1 MINLEHKEDNLVEI
15 YEALNTWAINDIVK
29 RIMKNDVIT
38 EMAKYRLY
46 RMQEAGIHLVEI
58 KKKIKSITKKSNNE
72 IDRIFKEAGIEDIK
86 FSNSIILKNK
96 NIFVSDLMRD
106 ILNLNLISTKNEFI
120 NFGEKIVNSSYN
132 TLIDSMDKVR
142 YSVISGMRS
151 QSEVIKEVINDIGKK
166 GLTVKNINGR
176 KESIESYVR
185 RTIHTGVNKCVGEM
199 NYQRAL
205 ENGFEY
211 VLVSAHMGARH
222 IENPN
227 PRYLSH
233 DLWQGKV
240 FKLNKVH
247 S

>member
-1 MINLEHKEDNLVEI
+1 MVDLTNKEDRLIDI
-15 YEALNTWAINDIVK
+15 YEDINTWAINDIVE
-29 RIMKNDVIT
+29 RIIKNDVIT
-38 EMAKYRLY
+38 ETAKYRIY
-46 RMQEAGIHLVEI
+46 RMQEAGIHLIEI

-72 IDRIFKEAGIEDIK
+72 IDRIFKEAGIEDI
-86 FSNSIILKNK
+86 NSLNKISSKNDDFFINYLILEIIN
-96 NIFVSDLMRD
+96 S
-106 ILNLNLISTKNEFI
+106 NLISTKNEFS
-120 NFGEKIVNSSYN
+120 NFGDRIVDSSYN
-132 TLIDSMDKVR
+132 TLIASMDKVH
-142 YSVISGMRS
+142 YSVVSGMKS

-176 KESIESYVR
+176 NESIESYVR

-222 IENPN
+222 IDNPV
-227 PRYLSH
+227 PEYLSH

-240 FKLNKVH
+240 YKLNK
-247 S
+247 

>member
-1 MINLEHKEDNLVEI
+1 MVDLTNKEDRLIDI
-15 YEALNTWAINDIVK
+15 YEDINTWAINDIVK
-29 RIMKNDVIT
+29 RIIKNDVIT
-38 EMAKYRLY
+38 ETAKYRIY
-46 RMQEAGIHLVEI
+46 RMQEAGIHLIEI

-72 IDRIFKEAGIEDIK
+72 IDRIFKEAGIEDI
-86 FSNSIILKNK
+86 NSLNKISSKNDDFFINYLILEIIN
-96 NIFVSDLMRD
+96 S
-106 ILNLNLISTKNEFI
+106 NLISTKNEFS
-120 NFGEKIVNSSYN
+120 NFGDRIVDSSYN
-132 TLIDSMDKVR
+132 TLIASMDKVH
-142 YSVISGMRS
+142 YSVVSGMKS

-176 KESIESYVR
+176 NESIESYVR

>member
-1 MINLEHKEDNLVEI
+1 MVDLTNKEDRLIDI
-15 YEALNTWAINDIVK
+15 YEDINTWAINDIVK
-29 RIMKNDVIT
+29 RIIKNDVIT
-38 EMAKYRLY
+38 ETAKYRIY
-46 RMQEAGIHLVEI
+46 RMQEAGIHLIEI

-86 FSNSIILKNK
+86 FSNEIILDNK
-96 NIFVSDLMRD
+96 SYFVSDLMMG
-106 ILNLNLISTKNEFI
+106 IINSNLISTKNEFL
-120 NFGEKIVNSSYN
+120 NFGDRIVDSSYN
-132 TLIDSMDKVR
+132 KLIASMDKVH
-142 YSVISGMRS
+142 YSVVSGMKS

-176 KESIESYVR
+176 NESIESYVR

-199 NYQRAL
+199 NYQRTV

-222 IENPN
+222 IDNPV
-227 PRYLSH
+227 PKYLSH

-240 FKLNKVH
+240 YKLNK
-247 S
+247 

>member
-1 MINLEHKEDNLVEI
+1 MVDLTNKEDRLIDI
-15 YEALNTWAINDIVK
+15 YEDINTWAINDIVK
-29 RIMKNDVIT
+29 RIIKNDVIT
-38 EMAKYRLY
+38 ETAKYRIY
-46 RMQEAGIHLVEI
+46 RMQEAGIHLIEI

-86 FSNSIILKNK
+86 FSNEIILDNK
-96 NIFVSDLMRD
+96 SYFVSDLMMN
-106 ILNLNLISTKNEFI
+106 IINSNLISTKNEFL
-120 NFGEKIVNSSYN
+120 NFGDRIVDSSYN
-132 TLIDSMDKVR
+132 TLIASMDKVH
-142 YSVISGMRS
+142 YSVVSGMKS

-176 KESIESYVR
+176 NESIESYVR

-199 NYQRAL
+199 NYQRTV

-222 IENPN
+222 IDNPV
-227 PRYLSH
+227 PKYLSH

-240 FKLNKVH
+240 YKLNK
-247 S
+247 

>member
-1 MINLEHKEDNLVEI
+1 MVDLTNKEDRLIDI
-15 YEALNTWAINDIVK
+15 YEDINTWAINDIVK
-29 RIMKNDVIT
+29 RIIKNDVIT
-38 EMAKYRLY
+38 ETAKYRID
-46 RMQEAGIHLVEI
+46 RMQEAGIHLIEI

-72 IDRIFKEAGIEDIK
+72 IDRIFKEAGVEDIK
-86 FSNSIILKNK
+86 FSNEIILDNK
-96 NIFVSDLMRD
+96 SYFVSDLMMD
-106 ILNLNLISTKNEFI
+106 IINSNLISTKNEFL
-120 NFGEKIVNSSYN
+120 NFGDRIVDSSYN
-132 TLIDSMDKVR
+132 TLIASMDKVH
-142 YSVISGMRS
+142 YSVVSGMKS

-176 KESIESYVR
+176 NESIESYVR

-222 IENPN
+222 IDNPV
-227 PRYLSH
+227 PEYLSH

-240 FKLNKVH
+240 YKLNK
-247 S
+247 

>member
-1 MINLEHKEDNLVEI
+1 MVDLTNKEDRLIDI

-29 RIMKNDVIT
+29 RIIKNDVIT
-38 EMAKYRLY
+38 ETAKYMIY
-46 RMQEAGIHLVEI
+46 RMQEAGIHLIEI
-58 KKKIKSITKKSNNE
+58 KKKINSITKKSNNE
-72 IDRIFKEAGIEDIK
+72 IDRIFKEAGIEDI
-86 FSNSIILKNK
+86 NSLRKINLKN
-96 NIFVSDLMRD
+96 NDFFINYL
-106 ILNLNLISTKNEFI
+106 ILEIINSNLISTKNEFS
-120 NFGEKIVNSSYN
+120 NFGDRIVDSSYN
-132 TLIDSMDKVR
+132 TLIDSMDKVH
-142 YSVISGMRS
+142 YLVVSGIKS
-151 QSEVIKEVINDIGKK
+151 QSEAIKEVINDIGKK

-199 NYQRAL
+199 NYQMAL

>member
-1 MINLEHKEDNLVEI
+1 MVDLTNKEDRLIDI
-15 YEALNTWAINDIVK
+15 YEDINTWAINDIVK
-29 RIMKNDVIT
+29 RIIKNDVIT
-38 EMAKYRLY
+38 ETAKYRIY
-46 RMQEAGIHLVEI
+46 RMQEAGIHLIEI

-72 IDRIFKEAGIEDIK
+72 IDRIFKEAGIEDI
-86 FSNSIILKNK
+86 NSLNKISSKNDDDFFINYLILQIIN
-96 NIFVSDLMRD
+96 S
-106 ILNLNLISTKNEFI
+106 NLISTKNEFS
-120 NFGEKIVNSSYN
+120 NFGDRIVDSSYN
-132 TLIDSMDKVR
+132 TLIASMDKVH
-142 YSVISGMRS
+142 YSVVSGMKS

-176 KESIESYVR
+176 NESIESYVR

-222 IENPN
+222 IDNPV
-227 PRYLSH
+227 PEYLSH

-240 FKLNKVH
+240 YKLNK
-247 S
+247 

>member
-1 MINLEHKEDNLVEI
+1 MVDLTNKEDRLIDI
-15 YEALNTWAINDIVK
+15 YEDINTWAINDIVK
-29 RIMKNDVIT
+29 RIIKNDVIT
-38 EMAKYRLY
+38 ETAKYRIY
-46 RMQEAGIHLVEI
+46 RMQEAGIHLIEI

-86 FSNSIILKNK
+86 FSNEIILDNK
-96 NIFVSDLMRD
+96 SYFVSDLMMD
-106 ILNLNLISTKNEFI
+106 IINSNLISTKNEFL
-120 NFGEKIVNSSYN
+120 NFGDRIVDSSYN
-132 TLIDSMDKVR
+132 KLIASMDKVH
-142 YSVISGMRS
+142 YSVVSGMKS

-176 KESIESYVR
+176 NESIESYVR

-199 NYQRAL
+199 NYQRTV

-222 IENPN
+222 IDNPV
-227 PRYLSH
+227 PKYLSH

-240 FKLNKVH
+240 YKLNK
-247 S
+247 

>member
-1 MINLEHKEDNLVEI
+1 MIDLTNKEDRLIDI
-15 YEALNTWAINDIVK
+15 YEDINTWAINDIVK
-29 RIMKNDVIT
+29 RIIKNNVIT
-38 EMAKYRLY
+38 ETAKYRIY
-46 RMQEAGIHLVEI
+46 RMQEAGIHLIEI

-72 IDRIFKEAGIEDIK
+72 IDRIFKEAGIEDI
-86 FSNSIILKNK
+86 NSLNKISSKNDDFFINYLILEIIN
-96 NIFVSDLMRD
+96 S
-106 ILNLNLISTKNEFI
+106 NLISTKNEFS
-120 NFGEKIVNSSYN
+120 NFGDRIVDSSYN
-132 TLIDSMDKVR
+132 TLIASMDKVH
-142 YSVISGMRS
+142 YSVVSGMKS

-176 KESIESYVR
+176 NESIESYVR

-222 IENPN
+222 IDNPV
-227 PRYLSH
+227 PEYLSH

-240 FKLNKVH
+240 YKLNK
-247 S
+247 

>member
-1 MINLEHKEDNLVEI
+1 MVDLTNKEDRLIDI
-15 YEALNTWAINDIVK
+15 YEYINTWAINDIVK
-29 RIMKNDVIT
+29 RIIKNDVIT
-38 EMAKYRLY
+38 ETAKYRIY
-46 RMQEAGIHLVEI
+46 RMQEAGIHLIEI

-72 IDRIFKEAGIEDIK
+72 IDRIFKEAGIEDI
-86 FSNSIILKNK
+86 NSLNKISSKNDDDFFINYLILQIIN
-96 NIFVSDLMRD
+96 S
-106 ILNLNLISTKNEFI
+106 NLISTKNEFS
-120 NFGEKIVNSSYN
+120 NFGDRIVDSSYN
-132 TLIDSMDKVR
+132 TLIASMDKVH
-142 YSVISGMRS
+142 YSVVSGMKS

-176 KESIESYVR
+176 NESIESYVR

-222 IENPN
+222 IDNPV
-227 PRYLSH
+227 PEYLSH

-240 FKLNKVH
+240 YKLNK
-247 S
+247 

>member
-1 MINLEHKEDNLVEI
+1 MVDLTNKEDRLIDI
-15 YEALNTWAINDIVK
+15 YEDINTWAINDIVK
-29 RIMKNDVIT
+29 RIIKNDVIT
-38 EMAKYRLY
+38 ETAKYRIY
-46 RMQEAGIHLVEI
+46 RIQEAGIHLIEI

-72 IDRIFKEAGIEDIK
+72 IDRIFKEAGIEDI
-86 FSNSIILKNK
+86 NSLNKISSKNDDFFINYLILEIIN
-96 NIFVSDLMRD
+96 S
-106 ILNLNLISTKNEFI
+106 NLISTKNEFS
-120 NFGEKIVNSSYN
+120 NFGDRIVDSSYN
-132 TLIDSMDKVR
+132 TLIASMDKVH
-142 YSVISGMRS
+142 YSVVSGMKS

-176 KESIESYVR
+176 NESIESYVR

-222 IENPN
+222 IDNPV
-227 PRYLSH
+227 PEYLSH

-240 FKLNKVH
+240 YKLNK
-247 S
+247 

>member
-1 MINLEHKEDNLVEI
+1 MVDLTNKEDRLIDI
-15 YEALNTWAINDIVK
+15 YEDINTWAINDIVK
-29 RIMKNDVIT
+29 RIIKNDVIT
-38 EMAKYRLY
+38 ETAKYRIY
-46 RMQEAGIHLVEI
+46 RMQEAGIHLIEI

-72 IDRIFKEAGIEDIK
+72 IDRIFKEAGIEDI
-86 FSNSIILKNK
+86 NSLNKISSKNDDFFINYLILEIIN
-96 NIFVSDLMRD
+96 S
-106 ILNLNLISTKNEFI
+106 NLISTKNEFS
-120 NFGEKIVNSSYN
+120 NFGDRIVDSSYN
-132 TLIDSMDKVR
+132 TLIASMDKVH
-142 YSVISGMRS
+142 YSVVSGMKS

-176 KESIESYVR
+176 NESIESYVR

-222 IENPN
+222 IDNPV
-227 PRYLSH
+227 PEYLSH

-240 FKLNKVH
+240 YKLNK
-247 S
+247 

>member
-1 MINLEHKEDNLVEI
+1 MVDLTNKEDRLIDI
-15 YEALNTWAINDIVK
+15 YEDINTWAINDIVK
-29 RIMKNDVIT
+29 RIIKNDVIT
-38 EMAKYRLY
+38 ETAKYRIY
-46 RMQEAGIHLVEI
+46 RMQEAGIHLIEI

-86 FSNSIILKNK
+86 FSHEIILDNK
-96 NIFVSDLMRD
+96 SYFVSDLMMN
-106 ILNLNLISTKNEFI
+106 IINSNLISTKNEFL
-120 NFGEKIVNSSYN
+120 NFGDRIVDSSYN
-132 TLIDSMDKVR
+132 TLIASMDKVH
-142 YSVISGMRS
+142 YSVVSGMKS

-176 KESIESYVR
+176 NESIESYVR

-199 NYQRAL
+199 NYQRTV

-222 IENPN
+222 IDNPV
-227 PRYLSH
+227 PKYLSH

-240 FKLNKVH
+240 YKFNK
-247 S
+247 

>member
-1 MINLEHKEDNLVEI
+1 MVDLTNKEDRLIDI
-15 YEALNTWAINDIVK
+15 YEDINTWAINDIVK
-29 RIMKNDVIT
+29 RIIKNDVIT
-38 EMAKYRLY
+38 KTAKYRIY
-46 RMQEAGIHLVEI
+46 RMQEAGIHLIEI

-86 FSNSIILKNK
+86 FSNEIILDNK
-96 NIFVSDLMRD
+96 SYFVSDLMMD
-106 ILNLNLISTKNEFI
+106 IINSNLISTKNEFL
-120 NFGEKIVNSSYN
+120 NFGDRIVDSSYN
-132 TLIDSMDKVR
+132 KLIASMDKVH
-142 YSVISGMRS
+142 YSVVSGMKS

-176 KESIESYVR
+176 NESIESYVR

-199 NYQRAL
+199 NYQRTV

-222 IENPN
+222 IDNPV
-227 PRYLSH
+227 PKYLSH

-240 FKLNKVH
+240 YKLNK
-247 S
+247 

>member
-1 MINLEHKEDNLVEI
+1 MVDLTNKEDRLIDI
-15 YEALNTWAINDIVK
+15 YEDINTWAINDIVK
-29 RIMKNDVIT
+29 RIVKNDVIT
-38 EMAKYRLY
+38 ETAKYRIY
-46 RMQEAGIHLVEI
+46 RMQEAGIHLIEI

-72 IDRIFKEAGIEDIK
+72 IDRIFKEAGIEDI
-86 FSNSIILKNK
+86 NSLNKISSKNDDDFFINYLILQIIN
-96 NIFVSDLMRD
+96 S
-106 ILNLNLISTKNEFI
+106 NLISTKNEFS
-120 NFGEKIVNSSYN
+120 NFGDRIVDSSYN
-132 TLIDSMDKVR
+132 TLIASMDKVH
-142 YSVISGMRS
+142 YSVVSGMKS

-176 KESIESYVR
+176 NESIESYVR

-222 IENPN
+222 IDNPV
-227 PRYLSH
+227 PEYLSH

-240 FKLNKVH
+240 YKLNK
-247 S
+247 

>member
-1 MINLEHKEDNLVEI
+1 MVDLTNKEDRLIDI
-15 YEALNTWAINDIVK
+15 YEDVNTWAINDIVK
-29 RIMKNDVIT
+29 RIIKNDVIT
-38 EMAKYRLY
+38 ETAKYRIY
-46 RMQEAGIHLVEI
+46 RMQEAGIHLIEI

-72 IDRIFKEAGIEDIK
+72 IDRIFKEAGIEDI
-86 FSNSIILKNK
+86 NSLNKISSKNDDDFFINYLILQIIN
-96 NIFVSDLMRD
+96 S
-106 ILNLNLISTKNEFI
+106 NLISTKNEFS
-120 NFGEKIVNSSYN
+120 NFGDRIVDSSYN
-132 TLIDSMDKVR
+132 MLIASMDKVH
-142 YSVISGMRS
+142 YSVVSGMKS

-176 KESIESYVR
+176 NESIESYVR

-222 IENPN
+222 IDNPV
-227 PRYLSH
+227 PEYLSH

-240 FKLNKVH
+240 YKLNK
-247 S
+247 

>member
-1 MINLEHKEDNLVEI
+1 MVDLTNKEDRLIDI
-15 YEALNTWAINDIVK
+15 YEDINTWAINDIVK
-29 RIMKNDVIT
+29 RIIKNDVIT
-38 EMAKYRLY
+38 ETAKYRIY
-46 RMQEAGIHLVEI
+46 RMQEAGIHLIEI

-72 IDRIFKEAGIEDIK
+72 IDRIFKEAGIEDI
-86 FSNSIILKNK
+86 NSLNKISSKNDDFFMNYLILEIIN
-96 NIFVSDLMRD
+96 S
-106 ILNLNLISTKNEFI
+106 NLISTKNEFS
-120 NFGEKIVNSSYN
+120 NFGDRIVDSSYN
-132 TLIDSMDKVR
+132 TLIASMDKVH
-142 YSVISGMRS
+142 YSVVSGMKS

-176 KESIESYVR
+176 NESIESYVR

-222 IENPN
+222 IDNPV
-227 PRYLSH
+227 PEYLSH

-240 FKLNKVH
+240 YKLNK
-247 S
+247 

>member
-1 MINLEHKEDNLVEI
+1 MVDLTNKEDRLIDI
-15 YEALNTWAINDIVK
+15 YEHINTWAINDIVK
-29 RIMKNDVIT
+29 RIIKNDVIT
-38 EMAKYRLY
+38 ETAKYRIY
-46 RMQEAGIHLVEI
+46 RMQEAGIHLIEI

-72 IDRIFKEAGIEDIK
+72 IDRIFKEAGIEDI
-86 FSNSIILKNK
+86 NSLNKISSKNDDFFINYLILEIIN
-96 NIFVSDLMRD
+96 S
-106 ILNLNLISTKNEFI
+106 NLISTKNEFS
-120 NFGEKIVNSSYN
+120 NFGDRIVDSSYN
-132 TLIDSMDKVR
+132 TLIASMDKVH
-142 YSVISGMRS
+142 YSVVSGMKS

-176 KESIESYVR
+176 NESIESYVR

-222 IENPN
+222 IDNPV
-227 PRYLSH
+227 PEYLSH

-240 FKLNKVH
+240 YKLNK
-247 S
+247 